1 MIDEIV
7 KGDAVDFV
15 CNIGEDITGWFL
27 RAEIWDEDDN
37 IIEKANAL
45 AGGDATQ
52 IEATDLINGIF
63 IVHVNTSETASFGD
77 VASIEV
83 EAEVLGKKYTVL
95 RDAISFQLKRINW
108 TVPSPY
114 PPS

>member
-7 KGDAVDFV
+7 KGDSVDFV

-37 IIEKANAL
+37 VIEKANAL

-52 IEATDLINGIF
+52 IEITDILNGIF
-63 IVHVNTSETASFGD
+63 IIHVENEETKIFAD
-77 VASIEV
+77 VASIEI
-83 EAEVLGKKYTVL
+83 EAQILGKKYTIL
-95 RDAISFQLKRINW
+95 KDGISFQKKRIDW
-108 TVPSPY
+108 AVPSPY
-114 PPS
+114 PPN

>member
-7 KGDAVDFV
+7 KGDAIDFA
-15 CNIGEDITGWFL
+15 CSIGEDITGWFL

-37 IIEKANAL
+37 VIEKANAL

-52 IEATDLINGIF
+52 IEITDVITGAF
-63 IVHVNTSETASFGD
+63 TVHVNSDETKNFGD

-83 EAEVLGKKYTVL
+83 EAQILGKKYTIL
-95 RDAISFQLKRINW
+95 KDAISFQKKRIDW
-108 TVPSPY
+108 TVPSPF
-114 PPS
+114 PPN